1 VFEEGD
7 EGPRRA
13 VCWDAQEHDFSGA
26 LSGGAAAA
34 VPLTDGKLNLTI
46 VVDGYSV
53 EVFAGDGK
61 VVLSTL
67 VFPPAGDDKV
77 AVFSGGGKATAENLS
92 VTKLTSTT

>member
-1 VFEEGD
+1 M
-7 EGPRRA
+7 
-13 VCWDAQEHDFSGA
+13 
-26 LSGGAAAA
+26 
-34 VPLTDGKLNLTI
+34 PLTDGKLNLTI

-77 AVFSGGGKATAENLS
+77 AVFSGGGKATVENLS
-92 VTKLTSTT
+92 VTKLTSTA